1 MHTVHIVISFFLALV
16 FLISGLMK
24 ASGNERGLAVT
35 REVNVKDGWAR
46 FIGVIE
52 TLAALG
58 LILGLRNVFVQWFA
72 LVTLWVD
79 MSGAMYFH
87 FRAEKIR
94 ASFPPFLLL
103 TLVSIALVTI

>member
-1 MHTVHIVISFFLALV
+1 MHTYHVLISSFLALV

-35 REVNVKDGWAR
+35 REVKVKDGYAR
-46 FIGVIE
+46 FIGVVE

-58 LILGLRNVFVQWFA
+58 LIIGMRNVFIQWSA
-72 LVTLWVD
+72 LVILWVD
-79 MSGAMYFH
+79 MSGAMYFY

-94 ASFPPFLLL
+94 ASFPSFFLL
-103 TLVSIALVTI
+103 TLVSIGLVTI